1 MLKDFPAVG
10 TWYQDAQQGI
20 CFEVVAVDTETQTI
34 EVQLLEG
41 EVTEF
46 EFESWNLMQLEP
58 IEEPED
64 WRNGF
69 ELASEDS
76 LDPDLPY
83 QPESWVNPLEEI
95 EPQFIHGL
103 DDY

>member
-1 MLKDFPAVG
+1 MNNIPSVGAWFRDF
-10 TWYQDAQQGI
+10 QQNI
-20 CFEVVAVDTETQTI
+20 CFEIVAVDYETQTI

-41 EVTEF
+41 EISEF
-46 EFESWNLMQLEP
+46 EFETWDQLQLIP

-83 QPESWVNPLEEI
+83 QPESWANPLEEI

-103 DDY
+103 DD

>member
-1 MLKDFPAVG
+1 MNNIPIVG
-10 TWYQDAQQGI
+10 EWYRDLLQAI
-20 CFEVVAVDTETQTI
+20 SFEIVAVDDEAQTI

-41 EVTEF
+41 EITEF
-46 EFESWNLMQLEP
+46 DFDSWKLLQLTS

-76 LDPDLPY
+76 IDPDDPY
-83 QPESWVNPLEEI
+83 QPESWTNPLEEI

-103 DDY
+103 DD

>member
-1 MLKDFPAVG
+1 MNNIPSVG
-10 TWYQDAQQGI
+10 TWYRDFLQDI
-20 CFEVVAVDTETQTI
+20 SFEIVAVDTETETI

-46 EFESWNLMQLEP
+46 DFDTWNLMQATP

-76 LDPDLPY
+76 LDPDLPF
-83 QPESWVNPLEEI
+83 QPESWTNPLEEI

-103 DDY
+103 DD